1 MRHLAA
7 PAGLLFSIAVACGGG
22 DEKDGATAQGG
33 GAPTSGTTPYCVD
46 GKPAPYPADAALA
59 ASKLPDLTFD
69 GDGAAVRVRDFFEP
83 CAARARLLIVR
94 TSAAW
99 CGTCRW
105 HAEHTGELRALD
117 SGDRL
122 AFLDLVVAGDDNLPA
137 TPRDAAAWRARI
149 DQPGVVAADPTF
161 QLAPLNHGERTPLPL
176 IALVDT
182 RTMDIR
188 EVLHDPAPDLLAARV
203 RAVLAALDG
212 APPPDAA
219 AAPADSLQDARF
231 SREQWDMIRAMRLDA
246 LGAPPPDP
254 TNAKADDATAA
265 ALGARLFADEALTAS
280 QVSCSSCHRPAQ
292 HFVDGAPQSH
302 DGVALVDRN
311 APSLLLASYGRWQF
325 WDGRADSLWMQAL
338 GPPENAREM
347 ASTRLH
353 IAHQIFDRYRADY
366 EAVFGPMPPLD
377 DAARFPAEGKPGDA
391 AWTAMAPADQT
402 AATRVFVGYGKA
414 IAAYER
420 TLRVAPS
427 TLDAYANGDASAL
440 EEAAKD
446 GLLAFFRVG
455 CAQCHYGPRLTDDAF
470 HVIRLPTGRQDKAAD
485 PGRVDGVPQLLASE
499 FIETGAFSD
508 APADTHGLAGLAP
521 PPPSMVG
528 AFKTP
533 PLRGVAQTAPY
544 GHGGAITTI
553 AEMTAALSTAG
564 LDPSSALATGTTEPW
579 VTPFDDATR
588 DALTTF
594 LRGLTADPAA
604 AK

>member
-1 MRHLAA
+1 
-7 PAGLLFSIAVACGGG
+7 
-22 DEKDGATAQGG
+22 
-33 GAPTSGTTPYCVD
+33 
-46 GKPAPYPADAALA
+46 
-59 ASKLPDLTFD
+59 
-69 GDGAAVRVRDFFEP
+69 
-83 CAARARLLIVR
+83 
-94 TSAAW
+94 
-99 CGTCRW
+99 
-105 HAEHTGELRALD
+105 
-117 SGDRL
+117 
-122 AFLDLVVAGDDNLPA
+122 
-137 TPRDAAAWRARI
+137 
-149 DQPGVVAADPTF
+149 
-161 QLAPLNHGERTPLPL
+161 
-176 IALVDT
+176 
-182 RTMDIR
+182 
-188 EVLHDPAPDLLAARV
+188 
-203 RAVLAALDG
+203 
-212 APPPDAA
+212 
-219 AAPADSLQDARF
+219 
-231 SREQWDMIRAMRLDA
+231 
-246 LGAPPPDP
+246 
-254 TNAKADDATAA
+254 
-265 ALGARLFADEALTAS
+265 
-280 QVSCSSCHRPAQ
+280 
-292 HFVDGAPQSH
+292 
-302 DGVALVDRN
+302 
-311 APSLLLASYGRWQF
+311 
-325 WDGRADSLWMQAL
+325 
-338 GPPENAREM
+338 
-347 ASTRLH
+347 
-353 IAHQIFDRYRADY
+353 
-366 EAVFGPMPPLD
+366 
-377 DAARFPAEGKPGDA
+377 
-391 AWTAMAPADQT
+391 MAPADQT

-420 TLRVAPS
+420 TLRVTPS